1 MAYSLVHYILGFSKV
16 SARWMPKHLT
26 EQHKRNHQNICS
38 SLLQQY
44 NHEGDNF
51 LSHTIIWDE
60 TWNHHY
66 GSENKWQSMQ
76 WKHMSSPLQQR
87 VVTWTVATLCCK
99 VLVDNVL
106 GLQRANPQTLYG
118 ERYHSNKCKL
128 LWHAKKWSDAGC
140 SHKTD
145 RKVVTGHCLITQKM
159 QALLWHTSP
168 STPFRKFIGKFSS
181 NLSIAQ
187 TWLLLIYIC
196 LDPSGTF

>member
-1 MAYSLVHYILGFSKV
+1 
-16 SARWMPKHLT
+16 
-26 EQHKRNHQNICS
+26 
-38 SLLQQY
+38 LQQY

-118 ERYHSNKCKL
+118 ERYIVTSVNYCDMLRNEVTLAAHTKQTGRLSQGIVLLHKKCK
-128 LWHAKKWSDAGC
+128 
-140 SHKTD
+140 
-145 RKVVTGHCLITQKM
+145 
-159 QALLWHTSP
+159 P
-168 STPFRKFIGKFSS
+168 SYDTPHHQHHSESS
-181 NLSIAQ
+181 LGSSRA
-187 TWLLLIYIC
+187 TC
-196 LDPSGTF
+196 P